1 MNNQLDAEAIVQEQ
15 LDVLMEVPEPDPRVV
30 ARARARFLA
39 QAVSEGDFQRHNG
52 WKSIFRKEQF
62 AMNILVSV
70 LVIVGLL
77 AGGGMTVNAAQNDL
91 PNEPLYG
98 VKTWS
103 ENVSLQFQN
112 NPEAKVERLM
122 ELAQTRV
129 QEMTQLTEAG
139 QTPPDQVRLRLEQH
153 LQQAFQ
159 VCSNMEDAALDQTLL
174 QLHDQ
179 LQQHERDMQ
188 NLQVH
193 AAQDAQPILERTR
206 TMLQTR
212 LQLVNDGLQDH
223 EMFRNTVRNGF
234 QYGQTRTP
242 PTSAPSTPPAPNRQQ
257 NGQSTPQVGPD
268 NGNGSGP
275 NGQQNGQSTPQADP
289 NNSNGPGPNPSVTP
303 MQNNGG
309 DGSGSGTDSG
319 GNNNEGGDSGG
330 SGSGGSD
337 GGGGSGGG
345 SGSGG
350 SGSGSNRP

>member
-1 MNNQLDAEAIVQEQ
+1 MNNQFDAEAIVQEQ

-30 ARARARFLA
+30 ARARARFLT
-39 QAVSEGDFQRHNG
+39 QAVSEDGFQRHNG

-62 AMNILVSV
+62 AMNILVSI

-129 QEMTQLTEAG
+129 QEMTQLTETG

-153 LQQAFQ
+153 LQQTLQ
-159 VCSNMEDAALDQTLL
+159 LCSNMEDAALDPTLL
-174 QLHDQ
+174 QLRDQ
-179 LQQHERDMQ
+179 LQQQERDMQ
-188 NLQVH
+188 KLQVH
-193 AAQDAQPILERTR
+193 AAQAAQPILERTR

-234 QYGQTRTP
+234 QYGQTQTP
-242 PTSAPSTPPAPNRQQ
+242 PTSAPSTPTA
-257 NGQSTPQVGPD
+257 
-268 NGNGSGP
+268 P
-275 NGQQNGQSTPQADP
+275 NGQQNGQSTPQAGPDNGNGSGSNGQQNGQSTP
-289 NNSNGPGPNPSVTP
+289 QAEPSNGPGPNPSVTP

-309 DGSGSGTDSG
+309 NGSGSGTNPG
-319 GNNNEGGDSGG
+319 GNNKGGDSGG

-345 SGSGG
+345 SGSG
-350 SGSGSNRP
+350 SNRP

>member
-1 MNNQLDAEAIVQEQ
+1 MKKLPDSEAIVQEQ
-15 LDVLMEVPEPDPRVV
+15 LDVLMEVPEPDPQVV

-39 QAVSEGDFQRHNG
+39 QAVSEDEFQRHSV

-62 AMNILVSV
+62 AMNILVSI

-122 ELAQTRV
+122 EFAQTRV
-129 QEMTQLTEAG
+129 QEMTQLTETG

-153 LQQAFQ
+153 LQQTLQ
-159 VCSNMEDAALDQTLL
+159 LCSNMDDAALDQTLL
-174 QLHDQ
+174 QLRDQ
-179 LQQHERDMQ
+179 LQQHERDMER
-188 NLQVH
+188 LQTH

-212 LQLVNDGLQDH
+212 LQLVDDGLQNH

-234 QYGQTRTP
+234 QYRQTQTP
-242 PTSAPSTPPAPNRQQ
+242 PTSVPSTLPA
-257 NGQSTPQVGPD
+257 
-268 NGNGSGP
+268 P
-275 NGQQNGQSTPQADP
+275 NGQQNGQSTPQAGPDNGNGSGSNGQQNGQSTPQAGP
-289 NNSNGPGPNPSVTP
+289 NNSNGPGPNPSGTP

-309 DGSGSGTDSG
+309 NESGTGTNNSG
-319 GNNNEGGDSGG
+319 GNNKGGDSGG

-345 SGSGG
+345 SGSG
-350 SGSGSNRP
+350 SNRP